1 MVITVND
8 KEHLYALLSSFLKS
22 FELFGMIVMTSHGPS
37 PVIVSNV
44 KILKAKPILKPINI

>member
-44 KILKAKPILKPINI
+44 KILKAKPINI